1 MSVLGIIVEYN
12 PFHNGHLYH
21 LRESIAR
28 VSADYT
34 VCAMSGNFVQ
44 RGEPAIVNKRA
55 RAKMALL
62 AGADLIVEIPA
73 VYAASSAEFFAY
85 CGVKILDS
93 LGIVDYICF
102 GSEAG
107 EIEQLEPIAEILYRE
122 PELYKAILKKYLD
135 EGLSYPKAR
144 ENALQEYMITCNP
157 GKKDLFSGFDISG
170 VMGFSNNILAV
181 EYLKA
186 LKRLNSRIKPVTIK
200 RKANLYTTQ
209 ELTGEISSATAIRKH
224 LRKDSSGNLVRIDE
238 SLRKTLPE
246 KSVEILEEE
255 FSNGRGPVFFE
266 NFESIILSAI
276 RKMKAEDIRSFPNI
290 AEGLENRIKNAAN
303 NSGSL
308 EELIDNICTKRYTRT
323 RIQRTLVSML
333 LGITAQDFITFNNGG
348 GPQYIR
354 VLGFNKKG
362 AYLLS
367 KIKKRASLPVIVKAS
382 DFIKSDNPLINR
394 MLEIEFLA
402 TDIYVLGYEN
412 PAYRKSGQEYTDN
425 LIIL

>member
-1 MSVLGIIVEYN
+1 
-12 PFHNGHLYH
+12 
-21 LRESIAR
+21 
-28 VSADYT
+28 
-34 VCAMSGNFVQ
+34 
-44 RGEPAIVNKRA
+44 
-55 RAKMALL
+55 
-62 AGADLIVEIPA
+62 
-73 VYAASSAEFFAY
+73 
-85 CGVKILDS
+85 
-93 LGIVDYICF
+93 
-102 GSEAG
+102 
-107 EIEQLEPIAEILYRE
+107 
-122 PELYKAILKKYLD
+122 
-135 EGLSYPKAR
+135 
-144 ENALQEYMITCNP
+144 
-157 GKKDLFSGFDISG
+157 
-170 VMGFSNNILAV
+170 
-181 EYLKA
+181 
-186 LKRLNSRIKPVTIK
+186 
-200 RKANLYTTQ
+200 
-209 ELTGEISSATAIRKH
+209 
-224 LRKDSSGNLVRIDE
+224 
-238 SLRKTLPE
+238 
-246 KSVEILEEE
+246 
-255 FSNGRGPVFFE
+255 
-266 NFESIILSAI
+266 
-276 RKMKAEDIRSFPNI
+276 MKAEDIRSFPNI